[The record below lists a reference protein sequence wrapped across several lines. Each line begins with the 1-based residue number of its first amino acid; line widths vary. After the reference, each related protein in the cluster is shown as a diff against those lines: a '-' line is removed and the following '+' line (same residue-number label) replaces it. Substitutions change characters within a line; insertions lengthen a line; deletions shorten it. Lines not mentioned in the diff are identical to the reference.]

1 MRPLSLEVHGFTCF
15 RDLQPALDFSPHTL
29 FAITGPTGAGKSSVL
44 DAMTFA
50 LYGKVPRMGRGSV
63 KDLISHGRDRLSVT
77 MRFTVADRTCIVT
90 RMIRRS
96 GGPGICQLDEQI
108 GAATRAIASGVRD
121 VDEAVERLVGLDYDA
136 FTQAVVLPQG
146 EFARFLKGAPAQRRQ
161 ILQDLLRLGVYGRMQ
176 KLAGERSRDARKDV
190 EAAESQLAM
199 HADAT
204 PEAIRQAE
212 TDLAGSLERHATLVQ
227 TRDTV
232 RAARVQM
239 ETRVALARELCV
251 RRQELEKVRGADAE
265 QRTRLEAIARAR
277 RARDVSAELAQH
289 SRDRATCNARAQS
302 HATAQRRLAAARDAA
317 GRARAR
323 HDEAQRAF
331 ADASSLRSRAETL
344 RALEGRLQHLDALA
358 AECHAL
364 ERTHALSRDEVT
376 ARQTDLRKKSDVL
389 AHASGEVARLDRV
402 LVAATFDPL
411 ELQACEQGR
420 DIARELRS
428 AREQGPALDDLVRR
442 AKSELREAV
451 KTAQAELAAANE
463 AHAAFA
469 RAEAGRDES
478 VRRLTDAQDAHRAM
492 TLRRHLH
499 QGDTC
504 PVCAQPVETVPPVEL
519 TPELASL
526 LDAQNEAAEACRTL
540 AARVAKQQERHV
552 RADAAAE
559 GARHRLATAETNR
572 GALRDRITASIATL
586 ATDLAKYLPASR
598 SAMPEHWLLER
609 IEDLQAL
616 RMERESRERRRQ
628 IAEAARVDA
637 GHVRALA
644 EHALAAADR
653 EAKAVADRHAS
664 RVESHDALQA
674 EIRRTTDAAD
684 PRAELARLTKQLND
698 TESAL
703 DAARLETTRHDT
715 ELAAAIEGETHA
727 SRAVDEALHALDT
740 ITARITTALSAF
752 GFMSVE
758 DAASALMADA
768 DLGALASEADAHDRR
783 RATLEAQVGELSERV
798 GSDAAT
804 DAELSACVSAERS
817 ADDAVSANLRR
828 TAQLEVQLESMRARA
843 LSAATTQA
851 QLSVARQTHEVY
863 SRLSTDL
870 KADAFQAWLLRES
883 FERLVTGA
891 STRLMELSGRY
902 TLQWVDDEFVV
913 VDHDNAQERRAA
925 DTLSGGETFLAS
937 LALALE
943 LSEQVQRAAG
953 AVRLDSL
960 FIDEGFGTLDAAA
973 QDVVA
978 SAIESLQVSGRM
990 VGIITHVRELTD
1002 RMPAS
1007 VVIDK
1012 RADGSRWSVRA
1023 AGV

>member
-15 RDLQPALDFSPHTL
+15 RDPQPALDFSSHTL

-108 GAATRAIASGVRD
+108 GAAMRPIASGVRD

-176 KLAGERSRDARKDV
+176 KLAGERCRDARRDV
-190 EAAESQLAM
+190 ETAERHLAM

-204 PEAIRQAE
+204 PDAIRDAE
-212 TDLAGSLERHATLVQ
+212 AVLAGASQRHAALVDA
-227 TRDTV
+227 RDRV
-232 RAARVQM
+232 RQARVQM
-239 ETRVALARELCV
+239 ETRVALARDLDLRRHELDQV
-251 RRQELEKVRGADAE
+251 RAADGM
-265 QRTRLEAIARAR
+265 QRTRLDAIARAR
-277 RARDVSAELAQH
+277 RARELSAELAQH
-289 SRDRATCNARAQS
+289 ARDRATHAARMQAHRTSQG
-302 HATAQRRLAAARDAA
+302 RLAAARDAA
-317 GRARAR
+317 RLARTR
-323 HDEAQRAF
+323 LDDAQVAL
-331 ADASSLRSRAETL
+331 ADATALRSRAETL

-358 AECHAL
+358 ADCSALARSHAS
-364 ERTHALSRDEVT
+364 SRDVVT
-376 ARQTDLRKKSDVL
+376 ARQSEVRKRTEALD
-389 AHASGEVARLDRV
+389 HASEDVARLDRA
-402 LVAATFDPL
+402 LAAPTFDAL
-411 ELQACEQGR
+411 ELQACEEGR
-420 DIARELRS
+420 DLARELRS
-428 AREQGPALDDLVRR
+428 ARERGPAVEDLVRR
-442 AKSELREAV
+442 AKADLRESV
-451 KTAQAELAAANE
+451 KNARAELTAVNE
-463 AHAAFA
+463 AQAAFA

-478 VRRLTDAQDAHRAM
+478 VRLLTEAQDAHRAM

-499 QGDTC
+499 AGDAC
-504 PVCAQPVETVPPVEL
+504 PVCAQTVQDVPPIEL
-519 TPELASL
+519 APELASL
-526 LDAQNEAAEACRTL
+526 FDAQNEAADACRTL
-540 AARVAKQQERHV
+540 AARVSQQQERHV
-552 RADAAAE
+552 RAEAAAE
-559 GARHRLATAETNR
+559 GARHRLAEAEANR
-572 GALRDRITASIATL
+572 AALRERITESIATL
-586 ATDLAKYLPASR
+586 ATALARYIPASR

-609 IEDLQAL
+609 LDDLQAL
-616 RMERESRERRRQ
+616 RTDREMRVRQ
-628 IAEAARVDA
+628 RQVAEAVRVDA
-637 GHVRALA
+637 GHLRALA
-644 EHALAAADR
+644 EQGLAAAER
-653 EAKAVADRHAS
+653 EAQAIADQYAARTTA
-664 RVESHDALQA
+664 HDALDA

-684 PRAELARLTKQLND
+684 PRKELATLTTQLAQI
-698 TESAL
+698 ESAV
-703 DAARLETTRHDT
+703 DVARIEGARHDT
-715 ELAAAIEGETHA
+715 ELAAAIEAEAHA
-727 SRAVDEALHALDT
+727 SRVSDEASVSLAA
-740 ITARITTALSAF
+740 ITDRITTALSAS
-752 GFMSVE
+752 GFASI
-758 DAASALMADA
+758 DDASAAVMADA
-768 DLGALASEADAHDRR
+768 ALGALASEAEVHDRR
-783 RATLEAQVGELSERV
+783 RTALHAQVEDLAARLGAEPASEAHLA
-798 GSDAAT
+798 D
-804 DAELSACVSAERS
+804 CVSADRQ

-828 TAQLEVQLESMRARA
+828 TAQLEVQLETMRARA
-843 LSAATTQA
+843 LTAVTAQA

-883 FERLVTGA
+883 FERLVLGA

-902 TLQWVDDEFVV
+902 TLQWADDEFIV

-1002 RMPAS
+1002 RMPACI
-1007 VVIDK
+1007 VIEK
-1012 RADGSRWSVRA
+1012 RADGSRWRQA
-1023 AGV
+1023 